1 MEEKAKDQD
10 FGIKDMKHVS
20 RKSAI
25 PATNATKN
33 QKQTM
38 SLTTYSTESGMYYS
52 VLFGIYWKWYKSL
65 K

>member
-1 MEEKAKDQD
+1 MKEKAKDQD

-38 SLTTYSTESGMYYS
+38 SLTTYSTESGMYNS
-52 VLFGIYWKWYKSL
+52 VLFGIY
-65 K
+65 

>member
-1 MEEKAKDQD
+1 MEENVIHQD
-10 FGIKDMKHVS
+10 FGIKDIKNVS

-38 SLTTYSTESGMYYS
+38 SLTT
-52 VLFGIYWKWYKSL
+52 
-65 K
+65 